1 MKQRYI
7 IFHLPVLTNTGVKRI
22 LLFLALHTVYPFDQ
36 FLETKGAITRPEP
49 IPIKMDATNNRA
61 DVLRNIKPTPT
72 PIIVV
77 PPITHELLSLFLSTS
92 DTPLYSGFKNQASFD
107 SSYDLNC
114 QHLYSILV
122 LIT

>member
-1 MKQRYI
+1 M
-7 IFHLPVLTNTGVKRI
+7 
-22 LLFLALHTVYPFDQ
+22 LLFSDFDTVYPFNQ
-36 FLETKGAITRPEP
+36 FLDTKGAITRPDP

-92 DTPLYSGFKNQASFD
+92 DTPLLFWF
-107 SSYDLNC
+107 
-114 QHLYSILV
+114 
-122 LIT
+122 